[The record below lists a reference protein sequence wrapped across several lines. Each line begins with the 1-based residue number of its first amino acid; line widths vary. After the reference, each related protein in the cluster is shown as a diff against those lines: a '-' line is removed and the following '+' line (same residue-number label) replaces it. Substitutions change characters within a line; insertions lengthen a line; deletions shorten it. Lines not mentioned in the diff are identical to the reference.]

1 MGEGNSAHEPGA
13 ATRRGHAEEGAQFP
27 RFMQPEIAY
36 CQIKGVFFTSRGT
49 LSWGNQRQLKS

>member
-1 MGEGNSAHEPGA
+1 MSQERLHGGGKQG
-13 ATRRGHAEEGAQFP
+13 RAQFP